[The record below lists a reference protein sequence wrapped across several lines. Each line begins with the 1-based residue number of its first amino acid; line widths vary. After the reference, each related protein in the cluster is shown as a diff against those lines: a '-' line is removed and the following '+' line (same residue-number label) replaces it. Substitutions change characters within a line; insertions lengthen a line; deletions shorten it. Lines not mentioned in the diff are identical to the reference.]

1 MDAGIGVG
9 GMSTGKD
16 ELASSCFDLFS
27 YPEVETG
34 VKKSFL
40 QTFRPISSTTSKGP
54 FTFDI
59 PADPDKFTDAESI
72 RLHGAMRIVANTDGV
87 SSNLAA
93 GENVSTVN
101 KIFSTVCGPL

>member
-9 GMSTGKD
+9 GLSTGKD
-16 ELASSCFDLFS
+16 EYASSCFDLFS
-27 YPEVETG
+27 YPEIENG
-34 VKKSFL
+34 IKRACS

-72 RLHGAMRIVANTDGV
+72 RLHGAMRIMANDNGTHTK
-87 SSNLAA
+87 LTA
-93 GENVSTVN
+93 GEKVSTVN
-101 KIFSTVCGPL
+101 NISTAYGPL